1 MRAEGDTA
9 TMPRYGA
16 EPTAVVNPTRT
27 VFITGGTGYIG
38 SRLIPLL
45 LARGHAVRALARL
58 GSEAKLPVGCNV
70 IVGDALDAATYRDA
84 VAGCDTFIQLVG
96 VAHPDP
102 AKAAQF
108 RSVDLA
114 SALAAIDA
122 AVSNGIAHFVYLS
135 VAQPAQVMR
144 DYVAARAEAEA
155 ELRRRISNATILRP
169 WYVVGP
175 GHRWPLLLRP
185 AYWLAERLPAM
196 RQDAQR
202 LGLVTIAQM
211 LEALVQAV
219 EHPANGV
226 RVLDVTGLRAAGHG
240 SG

>member
-1 MRAEGDTA
+1 M
-9 TMPRYGA
+9 
-16 EPTAVVNPTRT
+16 NPPRT

-38 SRLIPLL
+38 SRLIPQL
-45 LARGHAVRALARL
+45 LARGHTVRALARP
-58 GSEAKLPVGCNV
+58 GSEAKLAAGCAVV
-70 IVGDALDAATYRDA
+70 IGDALDAATYRNA
-84 VAGCDTFIQLVG
+84 VAGCDTFVQLVG
-96 VAHPDP
+96 VAHPGS

-122 AVSNGIAHFVYLS
+122 AAGAGVAHFVYLS
-135 VAQPAQVMR
+135 VAQPAPVMR
-144 DYVAARAEAEA
+144 DYIAARAEAEVG
-155 ELRRRISNATILRP
+155 LRRRISNTTILRP

-175 GHRWPLLLRP
+175 GHRWPVLLKP
-185 AYWLAERLPAM
+185 AYWLAERFPAT
-196 RQDAQR
+196 RENALR

-219 EHPANGV
+219 EHPAIGV
-226 RVLDVTGLRAAGHG
+226 RVLDVPALRGRGRGG